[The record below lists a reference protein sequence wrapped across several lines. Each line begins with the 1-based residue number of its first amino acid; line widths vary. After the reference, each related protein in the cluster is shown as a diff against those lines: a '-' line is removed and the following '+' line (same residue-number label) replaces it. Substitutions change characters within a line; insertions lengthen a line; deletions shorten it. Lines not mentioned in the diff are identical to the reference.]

1 MQEAH
6 EQEVATYVSNV
17 TPLRE
22 QLEMQQLMVSTLQEQ
37 LVKAKQELAVTSVE
51 RDELSKRVLSKE
63 VPFCSRSTEPD
74 AAGHHSPRC
83 EQVRT
88 ACVRYIVM
96 DDEFELLV
104 CMIFALYHQT
114 FYVFMGMCRIYT
126 YVYVMQKD

>member
-1 MQEAH
+1 MKISSLTYRLNSKHCIFQKLSALQEAH

-37 LVKAKQELAVTSVE
+37 LMKAKQELAVTSVE
-51 RDELSKRVLSKE
+51 RDELSKKVLSKE
-63 VPFCSRSTEPD
+63 TPFCSRSNEPD

-88 ACVRYIVM
+88 ACVWYIVM

-104 CMIFALYHQT
+104 YWVA
-114 FYVFMGMCRIYT
+114 
-126 YVYVMQKD
+126 